1 MSTNTTE
8 NAPGGVAG
16 SDAQVTTRL
25 TDGIRTAFGVGGLIA
40 LVLGLLIIFNP
51 AKSGA
56 VAMQILAVVMAA
68 YALVVGVVYLGSSI
82 FSRSMGGWS
91 RVGHILLGLLYVIGG
106 IVMMLNIGAAG
117 VVIALF
123 LSITVGILWLFEGVM
138 AFTVAGKSDNKV
150 WTIIY
155 GVVSVIAGLV
165 LLFSPLL
172 GAVTLWLLL
181 GISMVVMGIVQVIRA
196 FSVKSI

>member
-1 MSTNTTE
+1 MTDTTTPTE
-8 NAPGGVAG
+8 PTLEA
-16 SDAQVTTRL
+16 RF
-25 TDGIRTAFGVGGLIA
+25 TDGVRTAFGVGGLIA

-56 VAMQILAVVMAA
+56 VAMQVLAVIMAA

-82 FSRSMGGWS
+82 FSRTLGGWA
-91 RVGHILLGLLYVIGG
+91 RVGHILLGLLYIAGG
-106 IVMMLNIGAAG
+106 IIMMLNIGSAA
-117 VVIALF
+117 VVLALF

-138 AFTVAGKSDNKV
+138 AFTVASKSDSKI

-155 GVVSVIAGLV
+155 GVISVIAGITLMV
-165 LLFSPLL
+165 SPML

-181 GISMVVMGIVQVIRA
+181 GISMIVMGIVQVIRA
-196 FSVKSI
+196 FTVKSV